1 MDAFLQEYGFVM
13 ITIIAMF
20 VFFFLFVKL
29 PTWYA
34 EYELNMTSNLTGV
47 PKEELVV
54 AQEIVENGG
63 YTQPI
68 VVPNPPEV
76 IELR

>member
-63 YTQPI
+63 FKQPI
-68 VVPNPPEV
+68 VVPNPQEV

>member
-63 YTQPI
+63 FKQPSI
-68 VVPNPPEV
+68 EPINPEP